1 MTPSRV
7 APFCV
12 LAAAMSIA
20 KPASAGVWGS
30 QPTVGISGDYST
42 NPGLLNLPNTAESH
56 AALLLDGPTTYNGD
70 AFKFSVLPS
79 FRLSDTQGYSSLDSD
94 YAHLN
99 VSSEF
104 DTARSALILSAGL
117 ARDSSLYHDYI
128 LDGAAGVRRDTATAE
143 LNWDRH
149 LTERLEF
156 NTDISTSRVRYGA
169 PQGVGTLTDYK
180 YTSVTP
186 GLTWD
191 ESERTKITATASA
204 GRYKSLD
211 GTTESS
217 NANLQLGFTKKLTEI
232 WSLSAS
238 GGYSRANNELNTN
251 EQFLEFTGSGIA
263 IVSVPIAVKSS
274 QNGSVFSVGLA
285 RQTELLLLAA
295 DASRQLTPTGFV
307 FLSRQDSYGLKAN
320 YTPSERWTFGGDVHR
335 VNYQQ
340 PQRTGPIVD
349 LDISTLRVFATWQWT
364 EHWTASVNVSY
375 VLEHF
380 ATPIIGV
387 DSTGVSVE
395 LSRQFDWKKFQ

>member
-1 MTPSRV
+1 MTPGRV

-20 KPASAGVWGS
+20 KPSSAGVWGS
-30 QPTVGISGDYST
+30 QPTVGVSGDYST

-211 GTTESS
+211 GATESS

-274 QNGSVFSVGLA
+274 QNGSVFSVSLA

-335 VNYQQ
+335 VNYQD
-340 PQRTGPIVD
+340 RK
-349 LDISTLRVFATWQWT
+349 
-364 EHWTASVNVSY
+364 SVV
-375 VLEHF
+375 
-380 ATPIIGV
+380 
-387 DSTGVSVE
+387 
-395 LSRQFDWKKFQ
+395 